1 MPEIFF
7 LSLFGY
13 IQVPAGQTYCCF
25 LLQRVL
31 TRPRSG
37 GWEGMKFNKTPGA
50 KMLLFCTVALP
61 LLPTPSFVLTLQ
73 GLGRHISVFEMV
85 SLFSME
91 GCSTLALGS
100 EAQN

>member
-1 MPEIFF
+1 
-7 LSLFGY
+7 
-13 IQVPAGQTYCCF
+13 
-25 LLQRVL
+25 
-31 TRPRSG
+31 
-37 GWEGMKFNKTPGA
+37 
-50 KMLLFCTVALP
+50 MLLFCTVALP